1 LTTTRGIR
9 PPGRP
14 RSAEADEAILAST
27 LRLLARH
34 GYDRTSI
41 DAVAADAG
49 VARATVYR
57 RYPTKADLVGT
68 ALGCMRGQPS
78 DEPPGDLRRFLV
90 DALTG
95 MRDSMHEHD
104 GLGILGALL
113 ANRREYPEMLDT
125 FRERVITPCGA
136 KTLAALRAGQE
147 RGEVR
152 ADADLELAGD
162 MMVGAFFAQELAGRS
177 TEGEN
182 WPERVVAAIWPAI
195 AAGPAPGS
203 RPR

>member
-1 LTTTRGIR
+1 VTTSAAR
-9 PPGRP
+9 PRGRP

-57 RYPTKADLVGT
+57 RYPTKAALVGA
-68 ALGCMRGQPS
+68 ALGCMR
-78 DEPPGDLRRFLV
+78 EPAGEDAAGDVRCYLV
-90 DALTG
+90 AALAA
-95 MRDSMHEHD
+95 MRDSLHQHD

-113 ANRREYPEMLDT
+113 ANRRDHPEMLET
-125 FRERVITPCGA
+125 FRDLVITPCRA
-136 KTLAALRAGQE
+136 RTHAALRAGQE

-162 MMVGAFFAQELAGRS
+162 MMVGAFFAQELAGRD
-177 TEGEN
+177 TAGED
-182 WPERVVAAIWPAI
+182 WPEQVVAALWPAI
-195 AAGPAPGS
+195 AAEPAPG
-203 RPR
+203 